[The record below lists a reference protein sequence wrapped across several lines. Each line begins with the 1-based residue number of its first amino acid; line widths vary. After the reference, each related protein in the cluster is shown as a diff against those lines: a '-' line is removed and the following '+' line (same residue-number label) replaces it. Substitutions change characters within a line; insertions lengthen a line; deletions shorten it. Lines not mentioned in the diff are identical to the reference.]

1 LVNFVEERKSMPQAA
16 QPPGGG
22 AGQQEGSMGLI
33 WVIVGMFILLWGAW
47 FFFHAELVKLFF
59 HFKFF
64 EISIIRVFANVL
76 GPTKALILNSDPKQV
91 SFPTVAH
98 VAGRVGYYL
107 RIPLVLITALLG
119 IVLYFKSTTV
129 GFKRTYSMKTLL
141 NTETEIWPYEIPIKD
156 IDLVKTDIDTG
167 PWAMAL
173 PPMSFAKKYKLLK
186 VKKKKSK
193 KDAISKN
200 KKIVAMVL
208 KNKASKVFA
217 AQMGRLWKGPEA
229 LNPHT
234 KALYAAFVAKAARKA
249 NEAREL
255 LNKIAHSSQKGNLDF
270 SGTDE
275 LLEKYKDYPAVVEIS
290 KKHAYVYTVMASM
303 LQLARTDGVM
313 PSAEFL
319 WLKPIDRKL
328 WFMLNAVGRQTV
340 VSEVAG
346 PFAHWLAEKEMG
358 FALRTPI
365 IDEAVAGL
373 EAAIAEIIYKPDVD

>member
-1 LVNFVEERKSMPQAA
+1 MPQAA
-16 QPPGGG
+16 QSSGGG

-33 WVIVGMFILLWGAW
+33 WVIVGVFILLWGVW
-47 FFFHAELVKLFF
+47 FFAHAELVKVFF
-59 HFKFF
+59 HFKLF

-98 VAGRVGYYL
+98 VASRVGYYL
-107 RIPLVLITALLG
+107 RIPLMLIVALLG
-119 IVLYFKSTTV
+119 IKLYFKSTMV
-129 GFKRTYSMKTLL
+129 GFKQTYSMKTLL
-141 NTETEIWPYEIPIKD
+141 NAETETWSYEVPIKN
-156 IDLVKTDIDTG
+156 IDLVNIDIDTG

-173 PPMSFAKKYKLLK
+173 SPMSFAKKYKLLK
-186 VKKKKSK
+186 IKKKTK
-193 KDAISKN
+193 KESVLSRRE
-200 KKIVAMVL
+200 KIMATVL

-217 AQMGRLWKGPEA
+217 AQMGHLWKGPEA

-234 KALYAAFVAKAARKA
+234 KALYAAFIAKAARKSD
-249 NEAREL
+249 EAREL
-255 LNKIAHSSQKGNLDF
+255 LNKIAFSSQKGNLDF

-275 LLEKYKDYPAVVEIS
+275 LLEKYKDYPAVVEIF
-290 KKHAYVYTVMASM
+290 KKHAYVFTVMASM
-303 LQLARTDGVM
+303 LQLARTDGVL

-319 WLKPIDRKL
+319 WLKPVDRKL
-328 WFMLNAVGRQTV
+328 WFMLNTIGRQTV

-365 IDEAVAGL
+365 IDEAVVGL
-373 EAAIAEIIYKPDVD
+373 ETAIADIIYKPDVD